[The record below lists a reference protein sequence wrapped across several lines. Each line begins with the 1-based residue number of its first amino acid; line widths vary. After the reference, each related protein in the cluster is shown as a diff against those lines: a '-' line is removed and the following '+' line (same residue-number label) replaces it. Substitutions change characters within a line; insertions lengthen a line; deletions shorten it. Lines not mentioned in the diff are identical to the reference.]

1 MQLAFL
7 IQSVCDVGISFSLLN
22 CCIVFHF
29 IAMLPFPIHGLLFF
43 GYAAAW
49 GSLVPWPGI
58 KPIPPMEL
66 QNFNHWTT
74 SEFLD
79 GCLDF
84 QFFSLLQT
92 VLELFAYGT
101 LLKCAVVSLT
111 KVQERE
117 LVDLSA
123 YVVIFEI
130 LLFVLFLKLDLIAVY
145 INPLP
150 TNMLLLFN
158 VLFYT
163 CQIQKVIL
171 LYGEVEYSIEIWFSL
186 HIFLLYSFLTIFLN
200 LWLFWDCFPLSW
212 RISSQRSVMEVACW

>member
-1 MQLAFL
+1 
-7 IQSVCDVGISFSLLN
+7 
-22 CCIVFHF
+22 
-29 IAMLPFPIHGLLFF
+29 
-43 GYAAAW
+43 
-49 GSLVPWPGI
+49 
-58 KPIPPMEL
+58 MEL

-158 VLFYT
+158 VLFYN

-171 LYGEVEYSIEIWFSL
+171 LYGEVEYSIEI
-186 HIFLLYSFLTIFLN
+186 
-200 LWLFWDCFPLSW
+200 
-212 RISSQRSVMEVACW
+212 